1 MLGARVGVM
10 NALMLPP
17 METATSHDFPQG
29 IVEGHTAGTVERRAV
44 SSAPSVSSLPSNTED
59 GVSDPLSPS
68 SNSE

>member
-10 NALMLPP
+10 KALMLPP
-17 METATSHDFPQG
+17 RETATSHDFPQG
-29 IVEGHTAGTVERRAV
+29 TVEGHTAGTAERRV
-44 SSAPSVSSLPSNTED
+44 ISSAPSVSSLPSSAED